1 MNKKTYMIPA
11 LHIVKI
17 HTEKLIA
24 ESMGI
29 VNETAATDKGG
40 YTKENQGSWGNV
52 WDSDDDDE

>member
-29 VNETAATDKGG
+29 VNETATAGKGG
-40 YTKENQGSWGNV
+40 YTKESGSWGDI
-52 WDSDDDDE
+52 WDSDDDE